1 MTTKA
6 IIQSISLVAGADLS
20 AKQYHIVKPN
30 SSGQAVAANATD
42 VTQIGILQDKPTSGV
57 AGNVAVGGVSK
68 VAYGGTIAAGGAFTS
83 DANGKAVATATG
95 KQIIGFAL
103 VGGVSGDIGSV
114 LIAPRGL
121 SA

>member
-1 MTTKA
+1 MTTKV
-6 IIQSISLVAGADLS
+6 ILQSISLVAGADLS
-20 AKQYHIVKPN
+20 AKQFHVVKVN

-42 VTQIGILQDKPTSGV
+42 VAQVGILQDKPISGV
-57 AGNVAVGGVSK
+57 AGSVAVNGVSK
-68 VAYGGTIAAGGAFTS
+68 AAFGGTVASGAAVTS
-83 DANGKAVATATG
+83 DANGKIVAATTG

-103 VGGVSGDIGSV
+103 QGGVSGDIGSV

>member
-6 IIQSISLVAGADLS
+6 IIQSISLVAAADLS
-20 AKQYHIVKPN
+20 AKQYHVVKPN
-30 SSGQAVAANATD
+30 SSGQAALANATD
-42 VTQIGILQDKPTSGV
+42 TAQIGILQDKPTSGV

-68 VAYGGTIAAGGAFTS
+68 AAYGGTIAAGAAVTS
-83 DANGKAVATATG
+83 DANGKVVTATTG

-114 LIAPRGL
+114 LISPRGL
-121 SA
+121 AA